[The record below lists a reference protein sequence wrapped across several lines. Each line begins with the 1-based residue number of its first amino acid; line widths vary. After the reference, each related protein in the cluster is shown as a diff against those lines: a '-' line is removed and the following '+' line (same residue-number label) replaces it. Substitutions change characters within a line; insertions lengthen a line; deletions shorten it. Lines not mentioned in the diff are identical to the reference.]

1 MSRPGFAAI
10 LHKIETEKEKFDAI
24 SKEVWRNPELR
35 FEERHAHNLLADA
48 LEQEGFKV
56 QRNYIL
62 PTAFRAEYPPDKSSE
77 KQVQVAL
84 MCEYDALPS
93 IGHAC
98 GHNLIAESSLAAG
111 FGIKAALETD
121 PSIIGKVIVIGT
133 PAEEGGG
140 GKNILQEGG
149 AFIGIDVALMA
160 HPSPTDHLFPP
171 FIANKRITVDY
182 KGKAA
187 HASGF
192 PWEGINA
199 LDAAVA
205 CYNSFAF
212 LRQQIKPTNRIHA
225 IITKGGDIEGV
236 IPEEAQMKIV
246 FRAANMEDMKSLQEK
261 VIACIFAAAT
271 STGCEVMYNI
281 HERSYKHLL
290 TNKELANTYKKHA
303 EAMGVVFQDG
313 DHKAIPFMASTDM
326 GNVSHVVPSIHPTFS
341 INTSAPNH
349 SKVFTE
355 AAGAPAA
362 QIPTLNAAKAMALT
376 GLEVMQSTELLNAIK
391 RQFEE
396 DIIAENAGSS

>member
-121 PSIIGKVIVIGT
+121 PSIIGK
-133 PAEEGGG
+133 
-140 GKNILQEGG
+140 
-149 AFIGIDVALMA
+149 
-160 HPSPTDHLFPP
+160 
-171 FIANKRITVDY
+171 ITVDY

>member
-1 MSRPGFAAI
+1 MSHPGFAAI
-10 LHKIETEKEKFDAI
+10 LKKIETEKEKFDAI

-56 QRNYIL
+56 QRHYIL
-62 PTAFRAEYPPDKSSE
+62 PTAFRAEYPPDRSSE
-77 KQVQVAL
+77 RQVQVAVL
-84 MCEYDALPS
+84 CEYDALPA

-111 FGIKAALETD
+111 FAIKAALETD
-121 PSIIGKVIVIGT
+121 PSIKGKVIVIGT

-140 GKNILQEGG
+140 GKNILIEGG
-149 AFIGIDVALMA
+149 AFINIDVALMA

-171 FIANKRITVDY
+171 FIGYKNLTVDY

-187 HASGF
+187 HASGY

-199 LDAAVA
+199 LDAVVA
-205 CYNSFAF
+205 CYNSLAF

-225 IITKGGDIEGV
+225 IITKGGVIEGI

-246 FRAANMEDMKSLQEK
+246 FRAANLEDLKSLQEK

-281 HERSYKHLL
+281 NERSYEHLL

-313 DHKAIPFMASTDM
+313 DHRIIPFMASTDM
-326 GNVSHVVPSIHPTFS
+326 GNVSHIVPSIHPTFS

-349 SKVFTE
+349 SKAFTE
-355 AAGAPAA
+355 AAGATAA
-362 QIPTLNAAKAMALT
+362 QTPTLNAAKALALT
-376 GLEVMQSTELLNAIK
+376 GLEVLQSTELLNAVK

-396 DIIAENAGSS
+396 DIIAENIGSS